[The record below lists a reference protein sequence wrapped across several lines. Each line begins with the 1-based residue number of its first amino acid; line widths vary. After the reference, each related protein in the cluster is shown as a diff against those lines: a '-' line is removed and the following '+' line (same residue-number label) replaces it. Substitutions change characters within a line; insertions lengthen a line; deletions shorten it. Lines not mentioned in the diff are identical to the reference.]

1 VYNGEP
7 IGVENGQVSYE
18 LFQYGFGRVAPIR
31 ASFAQDGTFSA
42 MLFDGEYKMI
52 IPNGQGPF
60 RWNQTA
66 AGAPDTLVVNL
77 KGSQTTDLQVTPYYM
92 IRNPQITGNGTKVSA
107 QFRLE
112 KIITDGNARDV
123 EQVGLYINK
132 TQFVSSRN
140 EEKIRETTMGGGS
153 ITDMNNI
160 MLEVDV
166 PSMTPTQNYV
176 FARIGVKIA
185 GVEDRLFS
193 PVVKITF

>member
-1 VYNGEP
+1 
-7 IGVENGQVSYE
+7 
-18 LFQYGFGRVAPIR
+18 
-31 ASFAQDGTFSA
+31 
-42 MLFDGEYKMI
+42 
-52 IPNGQGPF
+52 
-60 RWNQTA
+60 
-66 AGAPDTLVVNL
+66 
-77 KGSQTTDLQVTPYYM
+77 
-92 IRNPQITGNGTKVSA
+92 
-107 QFRLE
+107 